1 MKNKT
6 PRHTISG
13 PVKQKSKILFQIVLL
28 VLQNP
33 KAVLDEKTEKE
44 LRRAVT
50 RWTARSASADPAG
63 LTTNQSSGPEKLMT
77 KLKNMRRSLIR
88 RETEKMPLWI
98 ERSGIRRSWP
108 ELPEY
113 RIRRLAIRG
122 LLSAF
127 RFAHS
132 IADFHRRASFSVKQI
147 LWKTASNSPHSCCF
161 RINLKTGKATCTPG
175 SGRMF

>member
-1 MKNKT
+1 MKRKRNNKT
-6 PRHTISG
+6 ISD
-13 PVKQKSKILFQIVLL
+13 PVKQKRQILFQVAKMVLK
-28 VLQNP
+28 NP
-33 KAVLDEKTEKE
+33 EMVLDELMEKE
-44 LRRAVT
+44 LSRAVV
-50 RWTARSASADPAG
+50 RWSARFVPAVPAG
-63 LTTNQSSGPEKLMT
+63 RLTKICSSREKLISA
-77 KLKNMRRSLIR
+77 LKNLRRFLIR

-147 LWKTASNSPHSCCF
+147 LWKTASNPPHSCCF